1 MKIYHE
7 GKTYIVP
14 ESYKVIDFWKKLYG
28 DKWTI
33 NAGLASV
40 NGDVCDFYTSLKD
53 EAMIKW
59 IPLSDE
65 RTIRAYQKS
74 LILLLALAMNEIYK
88 GKVDVT
94 VKHTLGRAIY
104 CEFSNCYVPRGQEL
118 QAIERVMKRLAKRG
132 GAIER
137 KEIKKEEGKEI
148 FLQEGKKDIALLLEQ
163 IQENTISLT
172 TCLGYTDYFPGYL
185 IPDISLLVDFTLKA
199 YAPGFLIM
207 PLGEKEEQQDKEYP
221 LFAKSFLEAQK
232 WTELIGCRTV
242 IELNQHI
249 ESGKGEDIIA
259 MTEALQE
266 KKMAQLADLIK
277 YQDPH
282 IRLIAVAGPSSS
294 GKTTFTKKLL
304 IHLRVNGLRPL
315 SLSLDDFFRNR
326 DEMGDD
332 SWEDPE
338 AIDLSLF
345 EKVIGD
351 LLSGKET
358 PVPHFNFLTG
368 KKEWNGQAIKLEKD
382 QPIVVEGLHALN
394 PKLTSV
400 VPGYQCMHVYL
411 SVLMPLVINN
421 HNRVSTADT
430 RLLRRLVRDVKFRGN
445 SASYTLNTWPSV
457 REGEEKNI
465 FAFQNRAD
473 FVFNSALLYEISV
486 LKKWVV
492 PLLKQVKNDESAYSE
507 ALRLLEF
514 LQLFRELD
522 DGDVPDQSLLR
533 EFIGK
538 RENR

>member
-1 MKIYHE
+1 
-7 GKTYIVP
+7 
-14 ESYKVIDFWKKLYG
+14 
-28 DKWTI
+28 
-33 NAGLASV
+33 
-40 NGDVCDFYTSLKD
+40 
-53 EAMIKW
+53 
-59 IPLSDE
+59 
-65 RTIRAYQKS
+65 
-74 LILLLALAMNEIYK
+74 
-88 GKVDVT
+88 
-94 VKHTLGRAIY
+94 
-104 CEFSNCYVPRGQEL
+104 
-118 QAIERVMKRLAKRG
+118 
-132 GAIER
+132 
-137 KEIKKEEGKEI
+137 
-148 FLQEGKKDIALLLEQ
+148 
-163 IQENTISLT
+163 
-172 TCLGYTDYFPGYL
+172 
-185 IPDISLLVDFTLKA
+185 
-199 YAPGFLIM
+199 M
-207 PLGEKEEQQDKEYP
+207 PSGEKEEQQDKEYP

-400 VPGYQCMHVYL
+400 VPGYQL
-411 SVLMPLVINN
+411 SLI
-421 HNRVSTADT
+421 H
-430 RLLRRLVRDVKFRGN
+430 
-445 SASYTLNTWPSV
+445 
-457 REGEEKNI
+457 I
-465 FAFQNRAD
+465 
-473 FVFNSALLYEISV
+473 
-486 LKKWVV
+486 
-492 PLLKQVKNDESAYSE
+492 
-507 ALRLLEF
+507 
-514 LQLFRELD
+514 
-522 DGDVPDQSLLR
+522 
-533 EFIGK
+533 
-538 RENR
+538 